1 MQHLLPTIT
10 PVAVGSQLFSMLNT
24 KSSQPRSDEIV
35 TEWPQQVLQALQAL
49 LVSGA
54 AIPKGSCIASH
65 VFADV
70 KNINAQGLREV
81 LSAVRFKD
89 CLFVVL
95 YGSLLEAHK
104 VAFDLQR
111 HYKLKTDFTFNINFD
126 IVLQLQQGLT
136 DLSSH
141 VSIGVVVCTFQVR
154 FTFPLL

>member
-1 MQHLLPTIT
+1 MIT
-10 PVAVGSQLFSMLNT
+10 PVAVGSQLFSMLNI

-54 AIPKGSCIASH
+54 AIPKGSRIASH

-70 KNINAQGLREV
+70 KNINAQGLQEV

-111 HYKLKTDFTFNINFD
+111 HYKLKTDFTFNINNFD

>member
-1 MQHLLPTIT
+1 M
-10 PVAVGSQLFSMLNT
+10 
-24 KSSQPRSDEIV
+24 
-35 TEWPQQVLQALQAL
+35 
-49 LVSGA
+49 SGA
-54 AIPKGSCIASH
+54 AIPKSSRIASH

-104 VAFDLQR
+104 VTFDLQR